1 MHLAPAMSAKVAAT
15 HLVAANL
22 ITLEPTP
29 FKDPVHV
36 AGSLHV
42 TWPTRPSA
50 FSRIA
55 Y

>member
-1 MHLAPAMSAKVAAT
+1 MSAKVAAT
-15 HLVAANL
+15 HQVVANL

-29 FKDPVHV
+29 FKDPVHE

-42 TWPTRPSA
+42 TWPTRQSA
-50 FSRIA
+50 FSRIT